1 MNATVDPDLVKL
13 VQEHVNLLKK
23 DVHKIA
29 FEREQEEENRKKIDN
44 ALVNRLDEMDEGVS
58 TVEIEFR
65 SELSSTSVK
74 VEEIQTQQEIL
85 RQRFEEQLSDSC
97 SPEISYG
104 KFLIFCNFVFGAIF
118 TCNANFRY

>member
-29 FEREQEEENRKKIDN
+29 FEREEEEENRKKIED
-44 ALVNRLDEMDEGVS
+44 ALVNRLDELDERVS

-74 VEEIQTQQEIL
+74 VEEIQTQREIL
-85 RQRFEEQLSDSC
+85 QQRFEEQLSI
-97 SPEISYG
+97 PEISYG
-104 KFLIFCNFVFGAIF
+104 KL
-118 TCNANFRY
+118 

>member
-29 FEREQEEENRKKIDN
+29 FEREEEEENRKKIDN
-44 ALVNRLDEMDEGVS
+44 ALVNRLDELDERVS

-74 VEEIQTQQEIL
+74 VEEIETQQEIL
-85 RQRFEEQLSDSC
+85 RQRFEEQLSI
-97 SPEISYG
+97 PEISYG
-104 KFLIFCNFVFGAIF
+104 IL
-118 TCNANFRY
+118 